1 MGLAAL
7 KETAMFEFDMHDVE
21 FLAPAHNDDDE
32 RREVVW
38 SPMRELYAELGLLSV
53 AESEAGRR

>member
-1 MGLAAL
+1 
-7 KETAMFEFDMHDVE
+7 MFEFDMHDAE
-21 FLAPAHNDDDE
+21 FLAPARNDDDK

-38 SPMRELYAELGLLSV
+38 SPTMDLYAELGLLSV